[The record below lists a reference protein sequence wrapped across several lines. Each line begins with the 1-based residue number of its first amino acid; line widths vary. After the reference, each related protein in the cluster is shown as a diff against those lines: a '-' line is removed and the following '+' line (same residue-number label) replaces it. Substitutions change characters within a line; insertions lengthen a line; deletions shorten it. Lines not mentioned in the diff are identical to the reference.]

1 MKGDFTRDTFD
12 SFRHFSR
19 VLMQQ
24 GRVQL
29 DADFNEQ
36 AAILLHYLR
45 TLATDLIGPYGG
57 PEGNNLGFNIS
68 FLPNDGGNFTIGKG
82 RYYVDGI
89 LCENDQDLKYLE
101 QKYLKYLTTNQNKL
115 LPANLGTCYAYLDV
129 WERHITHGQTD
140 GIREVALG
148 GLDTCSRAQVVWQ
161 VKLKEF
167 DAGTT
172 CTSVKDDLP
181 KPSNASIKARVRP
194 EGEYENPCSIPP
206 ESRYRGLENQLY
218 RIEIHRDG
226 NEQEATFKWSR
237 DNGSI
242 VFPIVRQQGN
252 VVTLQFFGRDK
263 RTSLEQDD
271 WVEITDDGTELRGEP
286 GILAQV
292 DKVDSVEMT
301 VTLKLPSDQ
310 PPNSVSWPDYN
321 EKSLS
326 HPLLRRWDHRAIEG
340 LKMTE
345 GAILIHESKQ
355 SNDGWIEI
363 ENGIEVQF
371 QPPDQGGLARDYRTG
386 DYWLVPARVAT
397 GKIEWPPELDENGQ
411 VIKDS
416 KGNELPKALQ
426 PHGIEHHYAPLAV
439 IVNRAVEPDGDC
451 RCRIKP
457 PCP

>member
-115 LPANLGTCYAYLDV
+115 LPANPGTYYAYLDV

-161 VKLKEF
+161 VKLI
-167 DAGTT
+167 DASGTT
-172 CTSVKDDLP
+172 CQDAKQSVENYP
-181 KPSNASIKARVRP
+181 KLSNAKMRARVRP
-194 EGEYENPCSIPP
+194 EREYENPCSIPP

-218 RIEIHRDG
+218 RIEIHRGGTTDV
-226 NEQEATFKWSR
+226 ATFKWSR
-237 DNGSI
+237 DNGSV

-252 VVTLQFFGRDK
+252 VVTLQSLGHDQ
-263 RTSLEQDD
+263 RTSLKQDD
-271 WVEITDDGTELRGEP
+271 WVEITDDGIELRGEL

-292 DKVDSVEMT
+292 DKVDSVEMR
-301 VTLKLPSDQ
+301 VTLKAL
-310 PPNSVSWPDYN
+310 NNVRWPLYD

-326 HPLLRRWDHRAIEG
+326 HPLLRRWDQRAIEG
-340 LKMTE
+340 LAMSE
-345 GAILIHESKQ
+345 GAILISESGEAN
-355 SNDGWIEI
+355 NDWIEI
-363 ENGIEVQF
+363 EDGIEVQF
-371 QPPDQGGLARDYRTG
+371 QPSPTQNDPPREYRTG

-397 GKIEWPPELDENGQ
+397 GKIEWPTELDDKEKE
-411 VIKDS
+411 VPKS
-416 KGNELPKALQ
+416 LP

-439 IVNRAVEPDGDC
+439 IVDQIVTDC
-451 RCRIKP
+451 RRLIEPLAKESVVP
-457 PCP
+457 